1 MWSSYELGKDVWLRD
16 MVLVC
21 MEADAQGVAAS
32 VFEVTNERG
41 GVGVA
46 SGRSGK
52 CGVVIAVYRDPRH
65 LLQHLSLFWLSFIT
79 RGTLLIPTPFVRIAP
94 LR

>member
-1 MWSSYELGKDVWLRD
+1 M
-16 MVLVC
+16 LVY
-21 MEADAQGVAAS
+21 MEADKQGVPEG
-32 VFEVTNERG
+32 VFDVMNECG
-41 GVGVA
+41 GVDVA

-79 RGTLLIPTPFVRIAP
+79 SGTLLIPTPFMRIAP
-94 LR
+94 LL